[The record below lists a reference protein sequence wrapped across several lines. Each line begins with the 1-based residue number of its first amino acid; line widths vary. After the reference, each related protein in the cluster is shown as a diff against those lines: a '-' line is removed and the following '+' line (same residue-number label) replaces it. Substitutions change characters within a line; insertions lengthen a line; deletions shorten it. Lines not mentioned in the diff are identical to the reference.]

1 MFSIFYRK
9 ELFEQHGLTFYY
21 DQLFILR
28 FLVITQKLFLFSK
41 LTQICQINT
50 QLSLRISKK
59 NGDSGN
65 KYTILEFE
73 SF

>member
-1 MFSIFYRK
+1 MFSIFYRQ

-59 NGDSGN
+59 NGDSEN